1 MEKEVIRDMRKRY
14 SDLMRLSRSMRDK
27 VVGLT
32 FKSLYLDGAPIVD
45 SKLIDGK
52 KVLKII

>member
-1 MEKEVIRDMRKRY
+1 MGKEIIVDMRKRY
-14 SDLMRLSRSMRDK
+14 SDLMRLSRKRREK
-27 VVGLT
+27 VIGLT